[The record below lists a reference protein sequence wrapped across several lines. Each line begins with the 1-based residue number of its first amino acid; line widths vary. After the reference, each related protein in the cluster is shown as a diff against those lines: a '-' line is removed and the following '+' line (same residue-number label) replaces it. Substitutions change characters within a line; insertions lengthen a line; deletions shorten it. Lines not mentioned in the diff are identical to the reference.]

1 MSLLRKERAN
11 VKRLFSLTILLVI
24 GLLGLFAPVL
34 MPHDPLAVDI
44 SKKFLA
50 PSWDYPLGTDHL
62 GRCVFSRMLLGIR
75 YSLGSALVIQIVAIL
90 LAILVGAFVALKR
103 GIIDFLFIRICD
115 ILLAFPTLVLAF
127 GLLGLLGPSLKN
139 VLIALVFTQFIYY
152 SRLIRGLFI
161 GMNEKDFI
169 QAARI
174 SGTSGIKLIIR
185 HYIPNLLPPIVTIV
199 VLDIGKVILEIAGF
213 SFIGLGVQAPI
224 PEWGM
229 MVNEGKQY
237 IRQHP
242 ELMLYP
248 GLAIVLVVLL
258 LNHLASSFKKP
269 DQQRGNYGESFRS
282 TRLNSKNR

>member
-1 MSLLRKERAN
+1 MNLGRKNRVHISKFISLA
-11 VKRLFSLTILLVI
+11 LLIVI
-24 GLLGLFAPVL
+24 GLLGLFAPL
-34 MPHDPLAVDI
+34 IMPHDPLAVDI
-44 SKKFLA
+44 SKKFFA

-62 GRCVFSRMLLGIR
+62 GRCVFSRLLLGIR
-75 YSLGSALVIQIVAIL
+75 YSLGSVLIIQIVATL
-90 LAILVGAFVALKR
+90 LAILVSAFVSLKR

-139 VLIALVFTQFIYY
+139 VILALILTQLIYY
-152 SRLIRGLFI
+152 SRLIRSLFI
-161 GMNEKDFI
+161 GINEKDFI

-174 SGTSGIKLIIR
+174 SGTSGVKLIIR
-185 HYIPNLLPPIVTIV
+185 HYLPNVWTPIVTIV
-199 VLDIGKVILEIAGF
+199 ALDVGKVILEIAGF
-213 SFIGLGVQAPI
+213 SFIGLGVQAPL

-248 GLAIVLVVLL
+248 GLAIVLVVLIF
-258 LNHLASSFKKP
+258 NHLASSLKRL
-269 DQQRGNYGESFRS
+269 DQ
-282 TRLNSKNR
+282 

>member
-1 MSLLRKERAN
+1 MNLVVKER
-11 VKRLFSLTILLVI
+11 VHIKGLFSLSLLLII
-24 GLLGLFAPVL
+24 GLLGLFAPIV

-44 SKKFLA
+44 TKKFLA

-62 GRCVFSRMLLGIR
+62 GRCVLSRMLLGIR
-75 YSLGSALVIQIVAIL
+75 YSFGSALVIQIVAIV
-90 LAILVGAFVALKR
+90 LAILLGAFVALKR

-139 VLIALVFTQFIYY
+139 VLLALIFTQLIYY
-152 SRLIRGLFI
+152 SRMIRSLFI
-161 GMNEKDFI
+161 GMNKKDFI

-174 SGTSGIKLIIR
+174 TGTSGIELIIR

-199 VLDIGKVILEIAGF
+199 ALDVGKVILEIAGF

-248 GLAIVLVVLL
+248 GLVIVLVVLL
-258 LNHLASSFKKP
+258 FNHLANSLKKL
-269 DQQRGNYGESFRS
+269 D
-282 TRLNSKNR
+282 

>member
-1 MSLLRKERAN
+1 MSLFQNERAN
-11 VKRLFSLTILLVI
+11 VTRLFSLTILLVI
-24 GLLGLFAPVL
+24 GLLGLFAPIL
-34 MPHDPLAVDI
+34 MPRDPLAVDI
-44 SKKFLA
+44 SKNFLA

-90 LAILVGAFVALKR
+90 FAVLLGAFVALKR
-103 GIIDFLFIRICD
+103 GIIDVLFIRICD

-127 GLLGLLGPSLKN
+127 GFLGFLGPGLKN
-139 VLIALVFTQFIYY
+139 VLIALIFTQLIYY

-169 QAARI
+169 LAARI

-185 HYIPNLLPPIVTIV
+185 HYIPNVLPPIVTIV

-224 PEWGM
+224 PEWGI

-258 LNHLASSFKKP
+258 LHHLVSHFKKL
-269 DQQRGNYGESFRS
+269 D
-282 TRLNSKNR
+282 

>member
-1 MSLLRKERAN
+1 MSLVRKESVN
-11 VKRLFSLTILLVI
+11 VKGLFSLTILVVI
-24 GLLGLFAPVL
+24 GLLGLFAPIL

-44 SKKFLA
+44 SKKFLG
-50 PSWDYPLGTDHL
+50 PSMDYPLGTDHL
-62 GRCVFSRMLLGIR
+62 GRCVLSRMLLGIR
-75 YSLGSALVIQIVAIL
+75 YSLGSALVIQIVAIV
-90 LAILVGAFVALKR
+90 LAILLGAFVALKR

-127 GLLGLLGPSLKN
+127 GLLGVLGPSLKN
-139 VLIALVFTQFIYY
+139 VLIALIFTQLIYY
-152 SRLIRGLFI
+152 SRMIRSLFI

-174 SGTSGIKLIIR
+174 TGTTGFKLIIR
-185 HYIPNLLPPIVTIV
+185 HYIPNILPPIVTIV
-199 VLDIGKVILEIAGF
+199 ALDVGKVILEIAGF

-258 LNHLASSFKKP
+258 LNHLASSFKKL
-269 DQQRGNYGESFRS
+269 DQ
-282 TRLNSKNR
+282 

>member
-1 MSLLRKERAN
+1 VNLVRK
-11 VKRLFSLTILLVI
+11 KRGNIKGLFSLSLLVII
-24 GLLGLFAPVL
+24 GLLGLFAPIL

-44 SKKFLA
+44 SKKFSA

-62 GRCVFSRMLLGIR
+62 GRCVLSRMLLGIR

-90 LAILVGAFVALKR
+90 LAFLIGAFVALKR

-127 GLLGLLGPSLKN
+127 GLLGVLGPGLKN
-139 VLIALVFTQFIYY
+139 VLIALIFTQLIYY
-152 SRLIRGLFI
+152 SRMIRSLFI

-174 SGTSGIKLIIR
+174 TGTTGNKLIIR
-185 HYIPNLLPPIVTIV
+185 HYIPNLLQPIVTIV
-199 VLDIGKVILEIAGF
+199 ALDVGKVILEIAGF

-224 PEWGM
+224 SEWGM

-248 GLAIVLVVLL
+248 GLAIFIVVLL
-258 LNHLASSFKKP
+258 FNHLASGLKKL
-269 DQQRGNYGESFRS
+269 D
-282 TRLNSKNR
+282 

>member
-1 MSLLRKERAN
+1 
-11 VKRLFSLTILLVI
+11 
-24 GLLGLFAPVL
+24 
-34 MPHDPLAVDI
+34 
-44 SKKFLA
+44 
-50 PSWDYPLGTDHL
+50 
-62 GRCVFSRMLLGIR
+62 
-75 YSLGSALVIQIVAIL
+75 
-90 LAILVGAFVALKR
+90 
-103 GIIDFLFIRICD
+103 
-115 ILLAFPTLVLAF
+115 
-127 GLLGLLGPSLKN
+127 

-169 QAARI
+169 QAAKI

-185 HYIPNLLPPIVTIV
+185 HYLPNLLPPIVTIV
-199 VLDIGKVILEIAGF
+199 VFDIGKVILEIAGF

-248 GLAIVLVVLL
+248 GLAIILVVLL
-258 LNHLASSFKKP
+258 LNHLASSFKKL
-269 DQQRGNYGESFRS
+269 D
-282 TRLNSKNR
+282 

>member
-1 MSLLRKERAN
+1 
-11 VKRLFSLTILLVI
+11 
-24 GLLGLFAPVL
+24 

-44 SKKFLA
+44 SKKFLG
-50 PSWDYPLGTDHL
+50 PSMDYPLGTDHL
-62 GRCVFSRMLLGIR
+62 GRCVLSRMLLGIR
-75 YSLGSALVIQIVAIL
+75 YSLGSALVIQIVAIV
-90 LAILVGAFVALKR
+90 LAILLGAFVALKR

-127 GLLGLLGPSLKN
+127 GLLGVLGPSLKN
-139 VLIALVFTQFIYY
+139 VLIALIFTQLIYY
-152 SRLIRGLFI
+152 SRMIRSLFI

-174 SGTSGIKLIIR
+174 TGTTGFKLIIR
-185 HYIPNLLPPIVTIV
+185 HYIPNILPPIVTIV
-199 VLDIGKVILEIAGF
+199 ALDVGKVILEIAGF

-258 LNHLASSFKKP
+258 LNHLASSFKKL
-269 DQQRGNYGESFRS
+269 DQ
-282 TRLNSKNR
+282 

>member
-1 MSLLRKERAN
+1 MSL
-11 VKRLFSLTILLVI
+11 VKKLSHVNYKKSFSLTILVII
-24 GLLGLFAPVL
+24 GLLGIFAPLL
-34 MPHDPLAVDI
+34 MPHDPFAVDI
-44 SKKFLA
+44 TRRFLA
-50 PSWDYPLGTDHL
+50 PTWQYPLGTDHL
-62 GRCVFSRMLLGIR
+62 GRCVFSRILLGIR
-75 YSLGSALVIQIVAIL
+75 YSLGSALLIQMIAII
-90 LAILVGAFVALKR
+90 LAIFLGAFVALK
-103 GIIDFLFIRICD
+103 GGMIDFLFIRICD

-139 VLIALVFTQFIYY
+139 VLIALIFTQLIYY
-152 SRLIRGLFI
+152 SRMIRSLFI
-161 GMNEKDFI
+161 GMNEKVFI

-174 SGTSGIKLIIR
+174 SGTTGVGLIVR
-185 HYIPNLLPPIVTIV
+185 HYVPNVLPIIVTMV
-199 VLDIGKVILEIAGF
+199 ALDVGKVILEIAGF

-258 LNHLASSFKKP
+258 FNRLASSLKQF
-269 DQQRGNYGESFRS
+269 E
-282 TRLNSKNR
+282 

>member
-1 MSLLRKERAN
+1 MKRLRKR
-11 VKRLFSLTILLVI
+11 RDPILGLFSLSLLVI
-24 GLLGLFAPVL
+24 IVLLGLFAPIL

-44 SKKFLA
+44 TKKFLA
-50 PSWDYPLGTDHL
+50 PSWDYPFGTDHL

-75 YSLGSALVIQIVAIL
+75 YSLGSALFIQVVAIVLAVL
-90 LAILVGAFVALKR
+90 LGAFVALKR
-103 GIIDFLFIRICD
+103 GIIDVVFIRICD

-127 GLLGLLGPSLKN
+127 GLLGVLGPSLKN
-139 VLIALVFTQFIYY
+139 VLIALIFTQLIYY
-152 SRLIRGLFI
+152 SRMVRSLCI

-174 SGTSGIKLIIR
+174 TGTTGIKLIIR
-185 HYIPNLLPPIVTIV
+185 HYIPNILPAIVTIV
-199 VLDIGKVILEIAGF
+199 ALDIGKVILEIAGF

-242 ELMLYP
+242 DLMLYP

-258 LNHLASSFKKP
+258 FNHLANCLKKF
-269 DQQRGNYGESFRS
+269 DS
-282 TRLNSKNR
+282 

>member
-1 MSLLRKERAN
+1 MNLVRIKKIHIKGLFCLSLL
-11 VKRLFSLTILLVI
+11 VII
-24 GLLGLFAPVL
+24 GLLGLFAPIL

-50 PSWDYPLGTDHL
+50 PSWDYPFGTDHL
-62 GRCVFSRMLLGIR
+62 GRCVLSRMLLGIR
-75 YSLGSALVIQIVAIL
+75 YSLGSALVIQLVAIVLAVL
-90 LAILVGAFVALKR
+90 LGAFVALKR
-103 GIIDFLFIRICD
+103 GLIDVLFIRICD

-127 GLLGLLGPSLKN
+127 GLLGVLGPSLKN
-139 VLIALVFTQFIYY
+139 VLIALIFTQLIYY
-152 SRLIRGLFI
+152 SRIIRSLCI

-174 SGTSGIKLIIR
+174 TGTTGINLIIR
-185 HYIPNLLPPIVTIV
+185 HYIPNILPAIVTIV
-199 VLDIGKVILEIAGF
+199 ALDIGKVILEIAGF

-258 LNHLASSFKKP
+258 FNHLANSLKKL
-269 DQQRGNYGESFRS
+269 D
-282 TRLNSKNR
+282 

>member
-1 MSLLRKERAN
+1 VSLLHKERAN
-11 VKRLFSLTILLVI
+11 VKRLFSLTILLII
-24 GLLGLFAPVL
+24 GLLGLFAPIL
-34 MPHDPLAVDI
+34 MSHDPLAVDI
-44 SKKFLA
+44 SKKFLG
-50 PSWDYPLGTDHL
+50 PTWDYPLGTDHL
-62 GRCVFSRMLLGIR
+62 GRCVFSRLLLGIR

-90 LAILVGAFVALKR
+90 LAILLGAFVALKR
-103 GIIDFLFIRICD
+103 GMTDYVFIRICD

-139 VLIALVFTQFIYY
+139 VFIALVFTQFIYY
-152 SRLIRGLFI
+152 SRLIRSLFI
-161 GMNEKDFI
+161 GMNEKGFI
-169 QAARI
+169 QAAKI

-199 VLDIGKVILEIAGF
+199 VLDIGKIILEIAGF

-229 MVNEGKQY
+229 MVSEGKQY

-248 GLAIVLVVLL
+248 GLAIVFVVLL
-258 LNHLASSFKKP
+258 LNYLASSFKKL
-269 DQQRGNYGESFRS
+269 DQ
-282 TRLNSKNR
+282 

>member
-1 MSLLRKERAN
+1 MSLVRKEN
-11 VKRLFSLTILLVI
+11 VYVKRLFSLTLLLII
-24 GLLGLFAPVL
+24 GLLGLFAPII
-34 MPHDPLAVDI
+34 MPHDPLAIDI
-44 SKKFLA
+44 SKKFLG
-50 PSWDYPLGTDHL
+50 PSLDYPLGTDHL
-62 GRCVFSRMLLGIR
+62 GRCVWSRMLLGIR
-75 YSLGSALVIQIVAIL
+75 YSLGSALIIQIVAIL
-90 LAILVGAFVALKR
+90 LAVLLGAFVALKR
-103 GIIDFLFIRICD
+103 GLIDFLFIRICD

-139 VLIALVFTQFIYY
+139 VFIALIFTQLVYY
-152 SRLIRGLFI
+152 SRWIRGLFI
-161 GMNEKDFI
+161 GMNEKGFI

-174 SGTSGIKLIIR
+174 SGTSGIKLIMR

-213 SFIGLGVQAPI
+213 SFIGLGVHAPI

-258 LNHLASSFKKP
+258 LNHLASSFKKLG
-269 DQQRGNYGESFRS
+269 Q
-282 TRLNSKNR
+282 